1 MERLHHMN
9 QNKTQPYI
17 SSHITPWREIELD
30 KNRQTDRFTAFFS
43 KFWKLLF
50 ISDTTFSKLWSEKFK

>member
-1 MERLHHMN
+1 M
-9 QNKTQPYI
+9 KTNCAQKPVYKA
-17 SSHITPWREIELD
+17 EQ
-30 KNRQTDRFTAFFS
+30 KNSQTDRFTALFS